1 MSVLEVHTAKKNVTA
16 KGQPA
21 MGLSRRRVV
30 RAFPLFCPKVKE
42 ERLPCRQRRQD
53 LTVPNTD
60 THTQGKGVLHT
71 GSRCPKISPNS
82 VWLVLSI
89 SVLHMKT
96 PRPGGL
102 PNSHIA
108 FKQKND
114 TPVRVSAHPSAWCGT
129 LPGMS
134 FGQSI

>member
-60 THTQGKGVLHT
+60 THTHKGKVFFT
-71 GSRCPKISPNS
+71 QAVDAPRSP
-82 VWLVLSI
+82 
-89 SVLHMKT
+89 
-96 PRPGGL
+96 P
-102 PNSHIA
+102 
-108 FKQKND
+108 
-114 TPVRVSAHPSAWCGT
+114 T
-129 LPGMS
+129 LYGWYYPYL
-134 FGQSI
+134 FYT